1 MGWYSEVS
9 RNVEKIPE
17 AIQYFENELKKAL
30 PETKLKGNVERSA
43 AELPGIVEQRL
54 ISYKKLKQY

>member
-17 AIQYFENELKKAL
+17 AIQYFENELKKT
-30 PETKLKGNVERSA
+30 PDSPRRER
-43 AELPGIVEQRL
+43 
-54 ISYKKLKQY
+54 

>member
-17 AIQYFENELKKAL
+17 AIRHFENELIDARK
-30 PETKLKGNVERSA
+30 EVKLAGNVEKASSS
-43 AELPGIVEQRL
+43 I
-54 ISYKKLKQY
+54 